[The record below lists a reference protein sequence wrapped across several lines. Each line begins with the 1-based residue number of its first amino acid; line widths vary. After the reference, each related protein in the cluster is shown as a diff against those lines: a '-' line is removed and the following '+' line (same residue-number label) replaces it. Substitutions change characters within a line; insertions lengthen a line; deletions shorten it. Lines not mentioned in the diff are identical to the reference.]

1 LSDGIPRTDQLSS
14 GLGEIIA
21 RVKKYLF
28 MKIFK
33 PQTIKVIF
41 TGFIIF
47 GSLQASEVT
56 YGNFT
61 RDQGFNL
68 EEVPVLTLKEG
79 ELFEVISANART
91 PKTVINIK
99 IKPEGT
105 DSLMWQR
112 WWVVNDRAT
121 KLRNTMSDGT
131 TSEPP
136 SQLAVGPCDIVLSTF
151 VQTGPV
157 TGPYRISYKITKPSP
172 VNTSPP
178 ILLPPT
184 EDPSKNWFVKLQ
196 VSTDLKNWDD
206 VEAGQFLGS
215 NTARFFRIQTSEE
228 GGE

>member
-1 LSDGIPRTDQLSS
+1 
-14 GLGEIIA
+14 
-21 RVKKYLF
+21 
-28 MKIFK
+28 MKISR
-33 PQTIKVIF
+33 PHILKVILAS
-41 TGFIIF
+41 FISF
-47 GSLQASEVT
+47 GNLQASEVT

-61 RDQGFNL
+61 RDIGFNL

-91 PKTVINIK
+91 PRTVINIK

-105 DSLMWQR
+105 ESLMWQR

-136 SQLAVGPCDIVLSTF
+136 SPLAVGPCEIVLSTF
-151 VQTGPV
+151 ATGDTV
-157 TGPYRISYKITKPSP
+157 TGPHRISYKITRPSP

-184 EDPSKNWFVKLQ
+184 EDATKNYFVKLQ
-196 VSTDLKNWDD
+196 VSTDLKTWQD
-206 VEAGQFLGS
+206 VEPGQFLGS
-215 NTARFFRIQTSEE
+215 NTARFFRIKTSEE

>member
-1 LSDGIPRTDQLSS
+1 
-14 GLGEIIA
+14 
-21 RVKKYLF
+21 

-41 TGFIIF
+41 ASFVTF

-136 SQLAVGPCDIVLSTF
+136 S
-151 VQTGPV
+151 
-157 TGPYRISYKITKPSP
+157 P

-196 VSTDLKNWDD
+196 VSTDLKNWED

-215 NTARFFRIQTSEE
+215 NTARFFRIETSEE

>member
-1 LSDGIPRTDQLSS
+1 
-14 GLGEIIA
+14 
-21 RVKKYLF
+21 

-33 PQTIKVIF
+33 LQTIKVIF
-41 TGFIIF
+41 AIFVIF

-151 VQTGPV
+151 VQTSPV

-196 VSTDLKNWDD
+196 VSTDLKNWED

-215 NTARFFRIQTSEE
+215 NTARFFRIETSEE

>member
-1 LSDGIPRTDQLSS
+1 
-14 GLGEIIA
+14 
-21 RVKKYLF
+21 

-41 TGFIIF
+41 ASLVIF

-61 RDQGFNL
+61 RDQGFNF

-91 PKTVINIK
+91 PQTVINIK

-184 EDPSKNWFVKLQ
+184 QDPSKNWFVKLQ
-196 VSTDLKNWDD
+196 MSTDLKNWED

-215 NTARFFRIQTSEE
+215 NTARFFRIETSEE

>member
-1 LSDGIPRTDQLSS
+1 MTY
-14 GLGEIIA
+14 
-21 RVKKYLF
+21 VKKNLF

-41 TGFIIF
+41 ASFVTF

-136 SQLAVGPCDIVLSTF
+136 LS
-151 VQTGPV
+151 
-157 TGPYRISYKITKPSP
+157 
-172 VNTSPP
+172 
-178 ILLPPT
+178 
-184 EDPSKNWFVKLQ
+184 
-196 VSTDLKNWDD
+196 
-206 VEAGQFLGS
+206 
-215 NTARFFRIQTSEE
+215 ARGRSL
-228 GGE
+228 

>member
-1 LSDGIPRTDQLSS
+1 
-14 GLGEIIA
+14 
-21 RVKKYLF
+21 

-33 PQTIKVIF
+33 TQTIKVIF
-41 TGFIIF
+41 ASFVTF

-151 VQTGPV
+151 VQTSPV

-196 VSTDLKNWDD
+196 VSTDLKNWED

>member
-1 LSDGIPRTDQLSS
+1 
-14 GLGEIIA
+14 
-21 RVKKYLF
+21 

-33 PQTIKVIF
+33 HQTIKVIF
-41 TGFIIF
+41 ASFVIF

-61 RDQGFNL
+61 RDQGINL
-68 EEVPVLTLKEG
+68 EEVTVLTLKEG

-196 VSTDLKNWDD
+196 VSTDLKNWED

>member
-1 LSDGIPRTDQLSS
+1 
-14 GLGEIIA
+14 
-21 RVKKYLF
+21 

-41 TGFIIF
+41 ASLVIF

-61 RDQGFNL
+61 RDQGFNF

-91 PKTVINIK
+91 PQTVINIK

-184 EDPSKNWFVKLQ
+184 QDPSKNWFVKLQ
-196 VSTDLKNWDD
+196 MSTDLKNWED

>member
-1 LSDGIPRTDQLSS
+1 MTC
-14 GLGEIIA
+14 
-21 RVKKYLF
+21 VKKNLF

-33 PQTIKVIF
+33 PQTIKAILAS
-41 TGFIIF
+41 FITF
-47 GSLQASEVT
+47 SSLQASEVI

-61 RDQGFNL
+61 RDQGINL
-68 EEVPVLTLKEG
+68 VEVPVLSLKEG

-105 DSLMWQR
+105 ESLMWQR

-121 KLRNTMSDGT
+121 RLRNTMSDGT

-151 VQTGPV
+151 STDSPA

-196 VSTDLKNWDD
+196 VSTDLRNWED

-215 NTARFFRIQTSEE
+215 NTSRFFRIQTSEE

>member
-1 LSDGIPRTDQLSS
+1 
-14 GLGEIIA
+14 
-21 RVKKYLF
+21 
-28 MKIFK
+28 M
-33 PQTIKVIF
+33 
-41 TGFIIF
+41 
-47 GSLQASEVT
+47 
-56 YGNFT
+56 
-61 RDQGFNL
+61 
-68 EEVPVLTLKEG
+68 
-79 ELFEVISANART
+79 ISANART

-105 DSLMWQR
+105 ESLMWQR

-121 KLRNTMSDGT
+121 RLRNTMSDGT

-151 VQTGPV
+151 ATNSTV

-184 EDPSKNWFVKLQ
+184 EDASKNWFVKLQ
-196 VSTDLKNWDD
+196 MSTDLKNWED

>member
-1 LSDGIPRTDQLSS
+1 
-14 GLGEIIA
+14 
-21 RVKKYLF
+21 

-33 PQTIKVIF
+33 HQTIKVIF
-41 TGFIIF
+41 ASLVIF

-61 RDQGFNL
+61 RDQGFNF

-91 PKTVINIK
+91 PQTVINIK

-184 EDPSKNWFVKLQ
+184 QDPSKNWFVKLQ
-196 VSTDLKNWDD
+196 MSTDLKNWED